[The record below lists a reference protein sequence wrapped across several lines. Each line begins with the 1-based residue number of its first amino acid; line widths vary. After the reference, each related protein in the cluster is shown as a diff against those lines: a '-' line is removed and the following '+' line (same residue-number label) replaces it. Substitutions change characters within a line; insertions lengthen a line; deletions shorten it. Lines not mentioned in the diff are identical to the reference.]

1 MHVLCVSDIHQ
12 FGLEKYQF
20 LIWYMCAVGVTS
32 VRPREVATLD
42 VMHVFSVSDI
52 HLFGLE
58 KY

>member
-1 MHVLCVSDIHQ
+1 
-12 FGLEKYQF
+12 
-20 LIWYMCAVGVTS
+20 VGVTS